1 MKKFIKK
8 GATLAGLV
16 AAGAIGAAALAPT
29 ASASPS
35 SFISNMDANGFYNG
49 NGYGAELQ
57 VGYSVC
63 NSIAYGWRPIAVAH
77 GLWLTTQLDAYESG
91 QFTAIAV
98 SDLCPQYAYLTY
110 ADALHRAGHQQLQ
123 RPVTEHSGMQAP
135 HSCGTRRVTELTFA
149 SGVASATGVR
159 RPGRRQL
166 CG

>member
-1 MKKFIKK
+1 MKKFINK
-8 GATLAGLV
+8 GAALAGLV

-35 SFISNMDANGFYNG
+35 SFISSMDANGFYNG

-63 NSIAYGWRPIAVAH
+63 NSIANGWRPIAVAH
-77 GLWLTTQLDAYESG
+77 GLWLTTQLDAFQSG

-110 ADALHRAGHQQLQ
+110 ADAL
-123 RPVTEHSGMQAP
+123 
-135 HSCGTRRVTELTFA
+135 TELA
-149 SGVASATGVR
+149 ISNYSGPSPSILA
-159 RPGRRQL
+159 
-166 CG
+166 